1 MKAIAKHNCE
11 VAQGTKESFD
21 NVGQEDS
28 EDLEY
33 RSVKKGTLIDLPVF
47 DDKTFKD
54 ERVINTLGNR
64 AVIFQYGLT
73 LISTYAKDFDYID

>member
-1 MKAIAKHNCE
+1 MKAIAKRKCE

-21 NVGQEDS
+21 YLDQENC
-28 EDLEY
+28 ENLNY
-33 RSVKKGTLIDLPVF
+33 RIIKKGTIIELPVF

-54 ERVINTLGNR
+54 ERVIEVLGNR
-64 AVIFQYGLT
+64 AVIFQNGLT